1 MRVESINLYSNF
13 PSSKN
18 TGKVANIDEIK
29 SILYL
34 GIKSDIPHTE
44 SKRKVDIII

>member
-1 MRVESINLYSNF
+1 MRIESINLSGRI
-13 PSSKN
+13 PQMKN
-18 TGKVANIDEIK
+18 TGKVASIDEIK

-34 GIKSDIPHTE
+34 GIKSDVPNTD